1 MIMSNMSMNNPH
13 KLVLR
18 FLMVHQPKKKKNTS
32 QMPAPCCAPVLQ
44 RGSVVRNPA
53 GPGWKDTQ
61 QVAHWGDVGLLGK
74 SSSNPVVRKNRFM
87 RKMYLNFIPT
97 RLFEGFHVSFKGVTF
112 F

>member
-1 MIMSNMSMNNPH
+1 
-13 KLVLR
+13 
-18 FLMVHQPKKKKNTS
+18 
-32 QMPAPCCAPVLQ
+32 MPAPCCAPVLQ